1 MLVHPGPQLRQV
13 SPITDRVHSPTQL
26 SATVPLMDH
35 DLSAFLIFYFFVIS
49 TLNEHLC
56 VHLYEPT
63 SLCPFAFLSEAYL
76 LQVGLL
82 GQRIVYVRFQLNL
95 FSEYLV
101 VDSIFS
107 LSPSY

>member
-1 MLVHPGPQLRQV
+1 MHPGPQLRQV
-13 SPITDRVHSPTQL
+13 SSITDTAHSPAQL
-26 SATVPLMDH
+26 AATVPLMDH
-35 DLSAFLIFYFFVIS
+35 DLWAFLIFYFFVIS

-82 GQRIVYVRFQLNL
+82 GQIVYVRFQLNL
-95 FSEYLV
+95 FSEHLV
-101 VDSIFS
+101 VDSISS